1 MSTLAQPELPYAI
14 DSAPASAPAAAPA
27 AKKPKAKL
35 VLGGLVIAATLGF
48 GATTAMGLGKESTD
62 DAFVEGHVANVAP
75 RVTGLVKK
83 VLVVDNQQVAAGDV
97 LVELD
102 DRDYL
107 VKVAATKADL
117 AAAKAQLRTA
127 ETQLALTQKNVES
140 NLVVAKGGVTQASA
154 ATSTS
159 RLTVDQAHADLAA
172 AESKHKLATTELAR
186 SERLV
191 KQGVISDAEA
201 DTRRS
206 TLEQADALLA
216 QARARVSSAEA
227 SIANAAGGSETARG
241 RLIAAQT
248 GEEQVE
254 AASAQADLAKA
265 RVDQAQAALDQAE
278 LNLSYTKVRAESAG
292 MISRRT
298 VELGQAVSP
307 DRPLLAIVPLDGTWI
322 VANFKEDQIARMKAG
337 QPVKIEIDTFGRQE
351 LHGTVDSLAA
361 GTGSRFSLL
370 PPDNASGN
378 FTKVVQRVPVLVKID
393 AHQDLVLRPG
403 MSASVTVNTK

>member
-14 DSAPASAPAAAPA
+14 DSAPASAPVAPA

-35 VLGGLVIAATLGF
+35 VLGGLVIAAVLGF
-48 GATTAMGLGKESTD
+48 GATTVMGLGKESTD

-159 RLTVDQAHADLAA
+159 RLTVDQAHADLTA
-172 AESKHKLATTELAR
+172 AESKQKLATSELAR

-248 GEEQVE
+248 GQEQVE
-254 AASAQADLAKA
+254 SASAQADLAKA

-307 DRPLLAIVPLDGTWI
+307 DRPLLAIVPLEGTWI
-322 VANFKEDQIARMKAG
+322 VANFKEDQIARMKSG
-337 QPVKIEIDTFGRQE
+337 QPVKIEIDTFGRHE

-403 MSASVTVNTK
+403 MSANVTVNTK